1 MFMMHDEVDVG
12 CSHPGDS
19 KRNVN
24 RSVGKRVIVLLTRK
38 SFLLHCRKELAITH
52 HRSGGV
58 MEPSR
63 DPKNQHDSTVSPLL
77 PETDPGVTAPRC
89 GSRRRCWLEVRN

>member
-1 MFMMHDEVDVG
+1 
-12 CSHPGDS
+12 
-19 KRNVN
+19 
-24 RSVGKRVIVLLTRK
+24 
-38 SFLLHCRKELAITH
+38 
-52 HRSGGV
+52 